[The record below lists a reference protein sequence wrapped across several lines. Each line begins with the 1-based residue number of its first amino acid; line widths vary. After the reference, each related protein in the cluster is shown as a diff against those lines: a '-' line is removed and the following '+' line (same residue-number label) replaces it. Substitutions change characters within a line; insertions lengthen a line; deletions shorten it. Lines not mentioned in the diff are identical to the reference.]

1 MKKGGLLYNF
11 PFICTQPSLA
21 QIFKS
26 GASFAANI
34 EKLRNFIWIPFSSF
48 LSPNLWRWLKLSTF
62 SFSSLAGFLSCF
74 LALYLYYCISYFH
87 NICILIE
94 IVFHILFTPCEK
106 LQWPWTWKISFVC
119 CRTNC
124 FVLIN
129 NVFVLS
135 HQWSTRFC
143 WQSLITWSWQK
154 PNPIS
159 NRHCEFHRIMII
171 SFWPWTYMD
180 RLDTVHRETNGFVCT
195 PPRPHPDQLPHP
207 HLAGKHASVF

>member
-11 PFICTQPSLA
+11 PFICTQPSIA
-21 QIFKS
+21 EIFKS
-26 GASFAANI
+26 GPSFAANI

-74 LALYLYYCISYFH
+74 LALYFYYCISYFH

-106 LQWPWTWKISFVC
+106 LQWPWTWKISFSFVS

-135 HQWSTRFC
+135 HHWSTRFC
-143 WQSLITWSWQK
+143 WQSLITWSWHDLSNFQQTLW
-154 PNPIS
+154 IS
-159 NRHCEFHRIMII
+159 SYNDNFLLTLNIYGPLGYCAQRNK
-171 SFWPWTYMD
+171 
-180 RLDTVHRETNGFVCT
+180 RLCVHPT
-195 PPRPHPDQLPHP
+195 PSPHP